1 MGLLE
6 NKVAFITGAARGQG
20 RSHAVRLAEEGA
32 DIIALDICSQEDVK
46 TVKYDLA
53 TPEDLKETVRLVES
67 TGRRIVAGV
76 GDVRELSQV
85 QKVVDEGL
93 AAFGHVDIVCA
104 NAGIG
109 SGAVSWEVTEE
120 NWREVIDIN
129 LTGVFN
135 TTRATMPSMIE
146 RGQGGSIIMTGSASS
161 IIGYGNSAAY
171 TAAKHGLIGLMK
183 VLAADLG
190 PHHIRVNTVC
200 PTNVNTPLIMN
211 QGMFDLF
218 APHIENPGI
227 DDVRGAFASLNALGD
242 VPWIEPNDV
251 SDAVVWLASENAKFV
266 TGAALPVDAGNI
278 IKKGY

>member
-32 DIIALDICSQEDVK
+32 DIIALDICSQEDVA
-46 TVKYDLA
+46 TIKYDLGTRA
-53 TPEDLKETVRLVES
+53 DLDETVRLVES
-67 TGRRIVAGV
+67 LGRRVVAGV
-76 GDVRELSQV
+76 ADVRELAQV

-93 AAFGHVDIVCA
+93 DAFEHIDIVCA

-109 SGAVSWEVTEE
+109 SGGVSWEVTEE

-135 TTRATMPSMIE
+135 TARASMPSMIE
-146 RGQGGSIIMTGSASS
+146 RGQGGSIIMTGSAAS
-161 IIGYGNSAAY
+161 IIAYPNTAAY
-171 TAAKHGLIGLMK
+171 GAAKHGVIGLMK

-190 PHHIRVNTVC
+190 PHNIRVNAVC

-211 QGMFDLF
+211 QAMFDMF

-227 DDVRGAFASLNALGD
+227 DDVRGAFASLNALAD
-242 VPWIEPNDV
+242 VPWIESSDV
-251 SDAVVWLASENAKFV
+251 SEAVLWLASENAKFI
-266 TGAALPVDAGNI
+266 TGVALPVDAGNTV
-278 IKKGY
+278 KKGY